1 MRISDWSADGC
12 SSDLRESAHR
22 TARLIGVFQPVEE
35 HMVVCGVVPDAR
47 AAAMLLEQIGR
58 IGHRFH
64 AARDDQ
70 VDAARR
76 ERLGA
81 HDHRLHT
88 RTANLVDGRR
98 LPRRSEERR
107 VGKEWVSTGTS
118 RWATIYKKKNKK

>member
-70 VDAARR
+70 EIGRPSCR
-76 ERLGA
+76 ESVCQYVSIS
-81 HDHRLHT
+81 
-88 RTANLVDGRR
+88 LVG
-98 LPRRSEERR
+98 
-107 VGKEWVSTGTS
+107 VSL
-118 RWATIYKKKNKK
+118 KQQNKQAPKQTHKQYM